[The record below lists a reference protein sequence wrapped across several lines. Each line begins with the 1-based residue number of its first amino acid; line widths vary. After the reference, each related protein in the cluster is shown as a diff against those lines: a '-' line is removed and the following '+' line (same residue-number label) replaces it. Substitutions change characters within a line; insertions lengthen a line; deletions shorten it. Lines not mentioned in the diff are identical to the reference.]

1 MPVVRDIRHSPQR
14 LKHTRGSAIAL
25 EQAERESTNM
35 LFDQMTEYVGDEYW
49 VSVLKRM
56 STAPPEEF
64 QNCGAGAHVS
74 APRREGRLSD

>member
-25 EQAERESTNM
+25 EQAERESSNM

-56 STAPPEEF
+56 STGASRRISKLS
-64 QNCGAGAHVS
+64 AGAHVS
-74 APRREGRLSD
+74 APRREGRLQ